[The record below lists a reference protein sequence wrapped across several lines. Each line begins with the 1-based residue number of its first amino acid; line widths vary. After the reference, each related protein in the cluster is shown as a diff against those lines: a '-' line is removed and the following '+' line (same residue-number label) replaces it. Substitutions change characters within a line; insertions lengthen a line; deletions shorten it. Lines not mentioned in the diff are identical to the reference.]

1 MIRCLQGDYQLP
13 TPPVSPQSLSLRQIL
28 YAYWAQWS
36 CWRRY
41 QPLDH
46 IREYFGEKIAL
57 YFAWLGKYEE
67 NTSDVMPLF
76 GDKRLT
82 VSACRLLHRLA
93 AAGVCRRDGDLPDR
107 VLARGHRRSSV
118 STNSSSAFI
127 LKQFVR
133 TCSLVMVDAPVVICV

>member
-1 MIRCLQGDYQLP
+1 
-13 TPPVSPQSLSLRQIL
+13 
-28 YAYWAQWS
+28 
-36 CWRRY
+36 
-41 QPLDH
+41 
-46 IREYFGEKIAL
+46 
-57 YFAWLGKYEE
+57 
-67 NTSDVMPLF
+67 MPLL

-93 AAGVCRRDGDLPDR
+93 AAGVCCRDGDLPDR

-118 STNSSSAFI
+118 STNSSSAFN